1 MIADQKMRQETR
13 RISIFMQWGFTRKE
27 AERRVKEGKPL
38 TYWEMSEIAKRNHAI
53 AAKVS
58 PSAKATD

>member
-1 MIADQKMRQETR
+1 MMVDQNMRKQTKQ
-13 RISIFMQWGFTRKE
+13 ILTFLQWGFTRKE
-27 AERRVKEGKPL
+27 AEHRVKEGKPL

-53 AAKVS
+53 AVKVS